1 MSAAGYRNADLIYPM
16 DFQTNGENPMIDL
29 LEFLETDM
37 GNPNATSVNAV
48 LRTGAAVN
56 ERLELLAAKLDTLN
70 GYAEQGVRNLNDI
83 EDLGSSLVAEINKT
97 NREAL
102 KANQELREIVTTFE
116 GLADLMVT
124 VLKSISNQGSG

>member
-1 MSAAGYRNADLIYPM
+1 MSAAGYRNADLIYPL
-16 DFQTNGENPMIDL
+16 DFQTQEENPMIDL

-37 GNPNATSVNAV
+37 GNPNAKMVNAT
-48 LRTGAAVN
+48 LYTGTAIN
-56 ERLELLAAKLDTLN
+56 EHLALLAAKLDTLN
-70 GYAEQGVRNLNDI
+70 GYASQGVQKLI
-83 EDLGSSLVAEINKT
+83 DLEVMGISLVAEINTT

-124 VLKSISNQGSG
+124 VLESITNPGSG